1 MKKFRN
7 SHWLRAAT
15 LIPNSAISC
24 YHSANVCYQCK
35 FLLSQCKFVL
45 SHFAGKKPLRKK
57 RILRQG
63 SPNSGNI
70 SSKFE
75 VNSTLILPVK
85 CPLTKLENPSATF

>member
-24 YHSANVCYQCK
+24 YHSANLCYHILARK
-35 FLLSQCKFVL
+35 NLY
-45 SHFAGKKPLRKK
+45 GKSEYCG
-57 RILRQG
+57 QS

-75 VNSTLILPVK
+75 VNSKLILPVK